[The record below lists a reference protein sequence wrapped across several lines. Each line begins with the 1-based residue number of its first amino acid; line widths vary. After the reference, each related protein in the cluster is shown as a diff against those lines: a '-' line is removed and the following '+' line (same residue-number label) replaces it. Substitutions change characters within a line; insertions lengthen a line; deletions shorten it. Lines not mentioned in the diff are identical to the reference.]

1 MYVYVNRK
9 IDKIM
14 TIASQ
19 RGKINLKGEKGEESS
34 ALGPEVL
41 DERLDDT
48 RESVGIFTHLS
59 RVIPCRKGDHRWDL

>member
-9 IDKIM
+9 IDKMM

-19 RGKINLKGEKGEESS
+19 RGKINLKGEKGEGSS
-34 ALGPEVL
+34 VSGPEFFE
-41 DERLDDT
+41 ERLDDT
-48 RESVGIFTHLS
+48 RESVGSFTHLN

>member
-19 RGKINLKGEKGEESS
+19 RGKINLKGENGEESS
-34 ALGPEVL
+34 ASAGVFG
-41 DERLDDT
+41 RK
-48 RESVGIFTHLS
+48 VG
-59 RVIPCRKGDHRWDL
+59 